1 MSTPLRAIRLNRRR
15 WGGPRK
21 QLKLGLINLEAVDK
35 VTRQFALPAVRMV
48 GKWHEIAD
56 LFTQQLHPVVN
67 CVWGIS
73 ISGRSV
79 YRRRLIRKQ
88 KLLFK

>member
-35 VTRQFALPAVRMV
+35 VTRQFALPAVQMV
-48 GKWHEIAD
+48 GKWHE
-56 LFTQQLHPVVN
+56 QQLHPVVN

-73 ISGRSV
+73 ISGRS
-79 YRRRLIRKQ
+79 IGDG
-88 KLLFK
+88 